1 MSIIKAISSRAP
13 IQNALSYVSWKTK
26 TSPGLISGINCSPE
40 TVKYEML
47 STKAMYGKTGGRT
60 YAHFIQSFP
69 PEEVITPEEAH
80 IMAEE
85 LASRAKPWKGHEI
98 LISTHTDREHIHSH
112 LVINSVSIEDGHKLQ
127 MSKKDLQDIKDLNDR
142 ICIAHG
148 KSVCEKNKGEKE
160 EERAEKSIYH
170 RNTYEIL
177 QKAEKAQADSYLI
190 NIGLAILDSADDPGC
205 RTREDFCRRME
216 MECGIQVDWT
226 DERKYI
232 VFTDLERKSAGE
244 KKCRARN
251 STLTRY
257 FNVDF
262 SKEGLEELIRYG
274 FTESI
279 QRKAAD
285 AGKYS
290 TGGAREP
297 SQRSGRSAERGSSH
311 AGSDLQS
318 GEEKCT
324 SHGGW
329 SETSGRKPKTK
340 TAAGRGRK

>member
-1 MSIIKAISSRAP
+1 
-13 IQNALSYVSWKTK
+13 
-26 TSPGLISGINCSPE
+26 
-40 TVKYEML
+40 ML

-216 MECGIQVDWT
+216 MECGIQVD
-226 DERKYI
+226 
-232 VFTDLERKSAGE
+232 
-244 KKCRARN
+244 
-251 STLTRY
+251 
-257 FNVDF
+257 
-262 SKEGLEELIRYG
+262 
-274 FTESI
+274 
-279 QRKAAD
+279 
-285 AGKYS
+285 
-290 TGGAREP
+290 
-297 SQRSGRSAERGSSH
+297 
-311 AGSDLQS
+311 
-318 GEEKCT
+318 
-324 SHGGW
+324 
-329 SETSGRKPKTK
+329 
-340 TAAGRGRK
+340 